1 MIRIC
6 FLVDG
11 EGVYVWVDLII
22 IDRNEKVVLI
32 FNLNSVSVFC
42 GLVFIMYNFVL
53 INEVML
59 FLVVYYVFLL
69 QVWSYYQRS

>member
-69 QVWSYYQRS
+69 